1 MTFDFV
7 ESGDLWLIKN
17 LKMSFYK
24 LYFLFVFFVGA
35 KAFGQTK
42 PNATPYTNEA
52 TYEKFKKKY
61 PFITPL
67 NRPTPTNITVE
78 KDVEYANVKGLSLKA
93 DIYYPK
99 DQTKKYPGIALIH
112 GGGWISGSKENEK
125 YMAQE
130 LASKGYVAI
139 AVGYRLSEVA
149 KYPAAIDDVNNAIE
163 FLKKNRKKYAV
174 DTKKIGIL
182 GESAGAQIA
191 TLVGVKSKGKI
202 KAIVSVDGIVSFIHP
217 EAEESTYAS
226 FWLGGDRNV
235 NLKNWTDASPLEF
248 VDKKTP
254 PTLFINSSQPRFHAG
269 RDDMM
274 KKLKS
279 FETFTEFHEIKDT
292 PHSFWSAEPWFTE
305 TLNLTV
311 DFLDKT
317 LK

>member
-1 MTFDFV
+1 
-7 ESGDLWLIKN
+7 
-17 LKMSFYK
+17 MSFYK

-35 KAFGQTK
+35 TAFGQTK

-52 TYEKFKKKY
+52 TYEKLKKKH

-67 NRPTPTNITVE
+67 NRPVPVNIGID
-78 KDVEYANVKGLSLKA
+78 KDIEYANINGLSLKA
-93 DIYYPK
+93 DIYYPLDK
-99 DQTKKYPGIALIH
+99 SKKHPGIALVH

-130 LASKGYVAI
+130 LAAKGYVAI

-149 KYPAAIDDVNNAIE
+149 TYPAANNDVENAIK
-163 FLKKNRKKYAV
+163 FLKKNKKKYSLDSNKMAV
-174 DTKKIGIL
+174 L

-191 TLVGVKSKGKI
+191 TLVGVQPKNKI
-202 KAIVSVDGIVSFIHP
+202 KAIVNVDGIVSFIHP

-226 FWLGGDRNV
+226 LWLGGDRKV
-235 NLKNWTDASPLEF
+235 NLKNWTEASPLEY
-248 VDKKTP
+248 VGKNTP
-254 PTLFINSSQPRFHAG
+254 STLFINSSQPRFHAG

-274 KKLKS
+274 KILKS
-279 FETFTEFHEIKDT
+279 HNIFTEYHEIKDT

-311 DFLDKT
+311 EFLDKT

>member
-1 MTFDFV
+1 
-7 ESGDLWLIKN
+7 
-17 LKMSFYK
+17 MSFHK

-35 KAFGQTK
+35 TAFGQTK

-52 TYEKFKKKY
+52 TYEKLKKKH

-67 NRPTPTNITVE
+67 NRPVPPNIGID
-78 KDVEYANVKGLSLKA
+78 KNVEYANINGLSLKA
-93 DIYYPK
+93 DIYYPLDK
-99 DQTKKYPGIALIH
+99 SKKHPAIAMVH

-130 LASKGYVAI
+130 LAAKGYVAI

-163 FLKKNRKKYAV
+163 YLKKNKKKYSV
-174 DTKKIGIL
+174 DTKKIAIL

-202 KAIVSVDGIVSFIHP
+202 KAIVNVDGVVSFIH
-217 EAEESTYAS
+217 EESGKEGTYDA
-226 FWLGGDRNV
+226 FWLGYAHKDNPEIW
-235 NLKNWTDASPLEF
+235 KDASPLEF

-279 FETFTEFHEIKDT
+279 YGTFTEFHEIKDT

-305 TLNLTV
+305 TLNLTLE
-311 DFLDKT
+311 FLDKT

>member
-1 MTFDFV
+1 
-7 ESGDLWLIKN
+7 
-17 LKMSFYK
+17 MSFYK

-35 KAFGQTK
+35 TAFGQTK
-42 PNATPYTNEA
+42 PNASPYTNEA

-67 NRPTPTNITVE
+67 NRPVPSNIIVE
-78 KDVEYANVKGLSLKA
+78 KDVEYANVNGLSLKA

-99 DQTKKYPGIALIH
+99 DQSKKYPGIAMVH

-130 LASKGYVAI
+130 LASRGYVAI

-174 DTKKIGIL
+174 DTKKMAIL

-202 KAIVSVDGIVSFIHP
+202 KAIVNVDGVVSFIH
-217 EAEESTYAS
+217 EESGKEGTYDA
-226 FWLGGDRNV
+226 FWLGYAHKDNPEIW
-235 NLKNWTDASPLEF
+235 KDASPLEF
-248 VDKKTP
+248 VDQNTP

-279 FETFTEFHEIKDT
+279 YGTFTEFHEIKDT

>member
-1 MTFDFV
+1 
-7 ESGDLWLIKN
+7 
-17 LKMSFYK
+17 MSFYK

-67 NRPTPTNITVE
+67 DRATPTNIIVE
-78 KDVEYANVKGLSLKA
+78 KDVEYANVNGLSLKA

-99 DQTKKYPGIALIH
+99 DQTKKYPGIALVH
-112 GGGWISGSKENEK
+112 GGGWISGNKENEK

-139 AVGYRLSEVA
+139 AVGYRLSEVE

-174 DTKKIGIL
+174 DTQKIGIL

-202 KAIVSVDGIVSFIHP
+202 KAIVNVDGIVSFIHP

-235 NLKNWTDASPLEF
+235 NLKNWTEASPLEF
-248 VDKKTP
+248 VEKKTP

-279 FETFTEFHEIKDT
+279 YGTFTEFHEIKDT
-292 PHSFWSAEPWFTE
+292 PHSFWSVEPWFTE

>member
-1 MTFDFV
+1 
-7 ESGDLWLIKN
+7 
-17 LKMSFYK
+17 MSFYK

-35 KAFGQTK
+35 KAFGQPK

-52 TYEKFKKKY
+52 TYEKLKKKY
-61 PFITPL
+61 PFITRL
-67 NRPTPTNITVE
+67 NRPVPKNIGID
-78 KDVEYANVKGLSLKA
+78 KDVEYANINGLSLKA
-93 DIYYPK
+93 DIYYPLDK
-99 DQTKKYPGIALIH
+99 SKKHPAIALIH

-130 LASKGYVAI
+130 LASRGYVAI
-139 AVGYRLSEVA
+139 AVSYRLSEVA
-149 KYPAAIDDVNNAIE
+149 KYPAAIDDVNNAIDY
-163 FLKKNRKKYAV
+163 LKKNKKKYAV

-202 KAIVSVDGIVSFIHP
+202 KAIVNVDGIVSFIHP
-217 EAEESTYAS
+217 EAEESTYAAY
-226 FWLGGDRNV
+226 WLDGDQET
-235 NLKNWTDASPLEF
+235 NLKNWTDASALEF
-248 VDKKTP
+248 VDKNTP

-279 FETFTEFHEIKDT
+279 FNIFTEFHEINDT

-311 DFLDKT
+311 EFLDKT

>member
-1 MTFDFV
+1 
-7 ESGDLWLIKN
+7 
-17 LKMSFYK
+17 MSFPK
-24 LYFLFVFFVGA
+24 LYFLIFFLFGVTS
-35 KAFGQTK
+35 AFGQVNR

-52 TYEKFKKKY
+52 TFEKLKKKY

-67 NRPTPTNITVE
+67 DRPTPANIGID
-78 KDVEYANVKGLSLKA
+78 KDVEYANVNGISLKA
-93 DIYYPK
+93 DIYYPLDK
-99 DQTKKYPGIALIH
+99 SKKYPGIVMIH
-112 GGGWISGSKENEK
+112 GGGWISGSRENEK

-139 AVGYRLSEVA
+139 AVGYRLADVA
-149 KYPAAIDDVNNAIE
+149 KYPAAIDDVENAIKY
-163 FLKKNRKKYAV
+163 LKKNKKNYSLNTERTA
-174 DTKKIGIL
+174 IY

-202 KAIVSVDGIVSFIHP
+202 KCIVNVDGVVSFIHP
-217 EAEESTYAS
+217 EAEESTYAAY
-226 FWLGGDRNV
+226 WLNGDRNV

-248 VDKKTP
+248 VDKNTP
-254 PTLFINSSQPRFHAG
+254 PTIFINSSQPRFHAG

-279 FETFTEFHEIKDT
+279 YNIPTEFHEIKDT

-305 TLNLTV
+305 TLDLTLQ
-311 DFLDKT
+311 FLDKT

>member
-1 MTFDFV
+1 MTFV
-7 ESGDLWLIKN
+7 VKII
-17 LKMSFYK
+17 LKMSFHK

-52 TYEKFKKKY
+52 TYEKLKKKH

-67 NRPTPTNITVE
+67 NRPVPPNIGID
-78 KDVEYANVKGLSLKA
+78 KDVEYANINGLSLKA
-93 DIYYPK
+93 DIYYPLGK
-99 DQTKKYPGIALIH
+99 SKNHPGIALVH

-130 LASKGYVAI
+130 LAAKGYVAI
-139 AVGYRLSEVA
+139 AVGYRLSEVE
-149 KYPAAIDDVNNAIE
+149 KYPAAINDVNNAIE
-163 FLKKNRKKYAV
+163 YVKKNKKKYALN
-174 DTKKIGIL
+174 TKKIGIL

-191 TLVGVKSKGKI
+191 TLVGVQSKTKI
-202 KAIVSVDGIVSFIHP
+202 KAIVNIDGIVSFIHP
-217 EAEESTYAS
+217 EAEESTYAAY
-226 FWLGGDRNV
+226 WLDGDRNV
-235 NLKNWTDASPLEF
+235 NLKNWTEASPLEF
-248 VDKKTP
+248 VGKDTP

-274 KKLKS
+274 KILKNHNI
-279 FETFTEFHEIKDT
+279 FTEYHEIKHT

-305 TLNLTV
+305 TLNLTLE
-311 DFLDKT
+311 FLDKT

>member
-1 MTFDFV
+1 
-7 ESGDLWLIKN
+7 
-17 LKMSFYK
+17 MSFHK

-35 KAFGQTK
+35 TAFGQTK

-52 TYEKFKKKY
+52 TYEKLKKKH

-67 NRPTPTNITVE
+67 NRPVPPNIGID
-78 KDVEYANVKGLSLKA
+78 KDVEYANINGLSLKA
-93 DIYYPK
+93 DIYYPLDK
-99 DQTKKYPGIALIH
+99 SKKHPAIAMVH

-130 LASKGYVAI
+130 LAAKGYVAI

-163 FLKKNRKKYAV
+163 YLKKNKKKYAV
-174 DTKKIGIL
+174 DTKKIAIL

-202 KAIVSVDGIVSFIHP
+202 KAIVNVDGVVSFIH
-217 EAEESTYAS
+217 EESGKEGTYDA
-226 FWLGGDRNV
+226 FWLGYAHKDNPEIWR
-235 NLKNWTDASPLEF
+235 DASPLEF
-248 VDKKTP
+248 VDKNTP

-279 FETFTEFHEIKDT
+279 YGTFTEFHEIKDT

-305 TLNLTV
+305 TLNLTLE
-311 DFLDKT
+311 FLDKT

>member
-1 MTFDFV
+1 
-7 ESGDLWLIKN
+7 
-17 LKMSFYK
+17 MSFYK

-35 KAFGQTK
+35 TAFGQTK
-42 PNATPYTNEA
+42 PNASPYTIEA
-52 TYEKFKKKY
+52 TFEKLKKKY
-61 PFITPL
+61 PIITPL
-67 NRPTPTNITVE
+67 NRPFPKNIGID
-78 KDVEYANVKGLSLKA
+78 KDVEYDKINGLSLKA
-93 DIYYPK
+93 DIYYPLDK
-99 DQTKKYPGIALIH
+99 SKKHPGIALVH

-139 AVGYRLSEVA
+139 AVGYRLSDVA
-149 KYPAAIDDVNNAIE
+149 KFPAAIDDVNSAIE
-163 FLKKNRKKYAV
+163 FLKENRKKYSLN
-174 DTKKIGIL
+174 TKKIAVL

-202 KAIVSVDGIVSFIHP
+202 KAIVNIDGIVSFIHP
-217 EAEESTYAS
+217 EAEESTYAAY
-226 FWLGGDRNV
+226 WLNGDRDV
-235 NLKNWTDASPLEF
+235 NLKNWTAASPLEL
-248 VDKKTP
+248 VDEKTP

-279 FETFTEFHEIKDT
+279 YRTFTEFHEIKDT
-292 PHSFWSAEPWFTE
+292 PHSFWYAEPWFTE

>member
-1 MTFDFV
+1 
-7 ESGDLWLIKN
+7 
-17 LKMSFYK
+17 MSFYK

-35 KAFGQTK
+35 TAFGQTK
-42 PNATPYTNEA
+42 PNASPYTNEA

-67 NRPTPTNITVE
+67 NRPVPSNIIVE
-78 KDVEYANVKGLSLKA
+78 KDVEYSNVNGLSLKA

-99 DQTKKYPGIALIH
+99 DQSKKYPGIAMVH

-125 YMAQE
+125 FMAQE
-130 LASKGYVAI
+130 LASRGYVAI

-149 KYPAAIDDVNNAIE
+149 KYPAAINDVNNAIE

-174 DTKKIGIL
+174 DTKKMAIL

-202 KAIVSVDGIVSFIHP
+202 KAIVNVDGVVSFIH
-217 EAEESTYAS
+217 EESGKEGTYDA
-226 FWLGGDRNV
+226 FWLGYANKDNPEIW
-235 NLKNWTDASPLEF
+235 KDASPLEF

-279 FETFTEFHEIKDT
+279 YGTFTEFHEIKDT

>member
-1 MTFDFV
+1 
-7 ESGDLWLIKN
+7 
-17 LKMSFYK
+17 MSFHK

-35 KAFGQTK
+35 TAFGQTK

-52 TYEKFKKKY
+52 TYEKLKKKH

-67 NRPTPTNITVE
+67 NRPVPPNIGIDR
-78 KDVEYANVKGLSLKA
+78 DVEYANINGLSLKA
-93 DIYYPK
+93 DIYYPLDK
-99 DQTKKYPGIALIH
+99 SKKHPAVAMVH

-130 LASKGYVAI
+130 LAAKGYVAI

-163 FLKKNRKKYAV
+163 YLKKNKKKYSV
-174 DTKKIGIL
+174 DTKKIAIL

-202 KAIVSVDGIVSFIHP
+202 KAIVNVDGVVSFIH
-217 EAEESTYAS
+217 EESGKEGTYDA
-226 FWLGGDRNV
+226 FWLGYAHKDNPEIW
-235 NLKNWTDASPLEF
+235 KDASPLEF
-248 VDKKTP
+248 VDKNTP

-279 FETFTEFHEIKDT
+279 YGTFTEFHEIKDT

-305 TLNLTV
+305 TLNLTLE
-311 DFLDKT
+311 FLDKT